1 MGMLPMV
8 YGIKNMAKQ
17 FPAKLPEQIFLCFKM
32 GIKGGSAHIG
42 FLNDLLHGDMGKILF
57 RQECSKGLKDS
68 LPGFALSS
76 VHNNLRTFL
85 ENCSVANKKGHLYV
99 ATDGLF
105 AMILLNNLFG
115 NNYIVLQKQEK
126 ARRLYEK
133 EYETVDR
140 LSFKLPIFGF

>member
-1 MGMLPMV
+1 M
-8 YGIKNMAKQ
+8 
-17 FPAKLPEQIFLCFKM
+17 
-32 GIKGGSAHIG
+32 
-42 FLNDLLHGDMGKILF
+42 
-57 RQECSKGLKDS
+57 
-68 LPGFALSS
+68 
-76 VHNNLRTFL
+76 
-85 ENCSVANKKGHLYV
+85 YV
-99 ATDGLF
+99 ATDSLF